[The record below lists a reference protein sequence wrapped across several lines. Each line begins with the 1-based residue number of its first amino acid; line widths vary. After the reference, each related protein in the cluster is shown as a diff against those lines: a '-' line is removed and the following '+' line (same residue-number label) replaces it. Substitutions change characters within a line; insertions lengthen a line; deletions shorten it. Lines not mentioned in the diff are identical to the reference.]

1 MYKTLST
8 PSSARR
14 PVVKECPQEEAH
26 MRFGMGGYALE
37 QVETHGGAVVGRELL
52 ADALLAEELGF
63 DSLWVAENH
72 FSAERQCASP
82 FVIAAALA
90 GATRHIRIGV
100 FSILTFAHPLRVAE
114 DAATLDLMSG
124 GRLML
129 CFGTGYRAEEF
140 AAFGIA
146 MDGKG
151 ARFREC
157 LDVVQKAWAGPFVHR
172 GKHFRIPAAVEGTP
186 TEVEEVA
193 VLPRPL
199 QTAVPTWMAAFG
211 NVSVKRA
218 ARLGYPLL
226 PAALESIPELQA
238 KYQLYHATWRAGERT
253 APPAAMPL
261 MRVVYVAPQAHT
273 ARQEAEAGLMQTY
286 GRYRRLGLL
295 TNAGNDYA
303 TLARDRFIIGD
314 PAQVIAEIERY
325 RDLFGITYLICRMAM
340 PAVAHAHVQRSM
352 RLFSEHVA
360 PHFSPG

>member
-1 MYKTLST
+1 
-8 PSSARR
+8 
-14 PVVKECPQEEAH
+14 

-37 QVETHGGAVVGRELL
+37 QVQTQGGAAVGRDLL

-72 FSAERQCASP
+72 FSVDRQCSSP
-82 FVIAAALA
+82 FVIAGVLA
-90 GATRHIRIGV
+90 GATHRIRIGV

-140 AAFGIA
+140 SAFGIP
-146 MDGKG
+146 MHGKG

-157 LDVVQKAWAGPFVHR
+157 LDVVQKAWAGALVHH
-172 GKHFRIPAAVEGTP
+172 GKHFRIPAIAADASTAVNA
-186 TEVEEVA
+186 VV

-199 QTAVPTWMAAFG
+199 QTTLPVWMAAFG
-211 NVSVKRA
+211 DVSVKRA

-238 KYQLYHATWRAGERT
+238 KYQLYHATWGAGEHS

-261 MRVVYVAPQAHT
+261 MRVVYVAPQAH
-273 ARQEAEAGLMQTY
+273 
-286 GRYRRLGLL
+286 
-295 TNAGNDYA
+295 
-303 TLARDRFIIGD
+303 
-314 PAQVIAEIERY
+314 IA
-325 RDLFGITYLICRMAM
+325 
-340 PAVAHAHVQRSM
+340 HQ
-352 RLFSEHVA
+352 
-360 PHFSPG
+360 

>member
-1 MYKTLST
+1 
-8 PSSARR
+8 
-14 PVVKECPQEEAH
+14 

-37 QVETHGGAVVGRELL
+37 QVKTHGGAVVRQDLL
-52 ADALLAEELGF
+52 ADTMLAEELGF

-72 FSAERQCASP
+72 FSVDRQCSSP
-82 FVIAAALA
+82 FIIAGVLA
-90 GATRHIRIGV
+90 GVTHRIRIGV

-146 MDGKG
+146 MHGKG

-157 LDVVQKAWAGPFVHR
+157 LDVVQKAWAGPFVHH
-172 GKHFRIPAAVEGTP
+172 GKHFRIPTAVEDVSAEAGA
-186 TEVEEVA
+186 VA
-193 VLPRPL
+193 VLPQPL
-199 QTAVPTWMAAFG
+199 QTAMPIWMAAFG

-261 MRVVYVAPQAHT
+261 MRVVYVAPQAH
-273 ARQEAEAGLMQTY
+273 AAHQEAEAGLMQTY
-286 GRYRRLGLL
+286 GRYRRWGLL

-314 PAQVIAEIERY
+314 PTQVIAEIQRY
-325 RDLFGITYLICRMAM
+325 RELFGITYLICRMAM
-340 PAVAHAHVQRSM
+340 PAVPHEHIQRSM

-360 PHFSPG
+360 PHFSQA